1 MQETGFQSLG
11 QEDPLEKGMATHS
24 SILAWRSPWTEEPG
38 GLQSKAKVKSLS
50 RVRLFAIQ
58 WTVAHQAPLSM
69 DFSRQE
75 YWSGLP
81 FSSPGDLPDQGIE
94 PRSPALQADSLLS
107 WPPFF
112 YYIPQYFFLVDLCVL
127 YKTLLSILFFCK
139 HPLSIFHPSFIVSL
153 VEQKSLTFMIKTRVS
168 HTRYKKKWPK
178 RKDDQFSCKQEY
190 KYIQ

>member
-1 MQETGFQSLG
+1 MNIFFCIKNYCSWSISSCPRVFSL
-11 QEDPLEKGMATHS
+11 QACPLEFKLFSLSTCAC
-24 SILAWRSPWTEEPG
+24 
-38 GLQSKAKVKSLS
+38 LQSCFS
-50 RVRLFAIQ
+50 RIWFFVTRWAI
-58 WTVAHQAPLSM
+58 AHKPPQSM
-69 DFSRQE
+69 ESSRQE
-75 YWSGLP
+75 YCSGLP

-112 YYIPQYFFLVDLCVL
+112 YYIPQCFFLVDLCVL